1 MKRMFTLNSKSRSRW
16 MLLLLFLL
24 AGVTDTLAQNVTI
37 RPSNGS
43 MICALT
49 QGSATSQIGYR
60 LGSFGTWK
68 HNQLSLTMTCS
79 NSTELTDEGHFV
91 EHANHFTA
99 GDKCNFIKSIPEAEA
114 KNYISAAWG
123 ATTRANP
130 GYITIALPK
139 GYRFTGYKFRLSHDV
154 TGLKSDNSYRPL
166 TNVPFYMEETD
177 RNFNNS
183 IKSVTIPVASS
194 SNVPVVQFE
203 RTSNDMGNILYFR
216 TYATS
221 AGYCELL
228 FRYVELTF
236 TADADASVDVIPS
249 AQQTS
254 GTSMV
259 EVPFNTGRVDFGA
272 IEKSTYDGKER
283 YSYRFNSVTDM
294 PANMLLYEQ
303 ESVKSGTGFDGT
315 SGMVAYQKN
324 GSITT
329 SGEYFKFTANN
340 TKDGADRQV
349 YYLETPVS
357 AKASGNV
364 ENPVQFRIVGA
375 TLNYS
380 SDVSSAKSFYITYE
394 YKGTKYYMDR
404 NGSFTTTPTTWS
416 IDDDGYISTGSDYLS
431 VSDGRAGYDTKRYA
445 NTFSLDNSG
454 IKCTSGYY
462 SNRYLTVNVTD
473 YSYWGYLSLSGSFRN
488 EGSNASVEPISSG
501 SSEDAAT
508 LYVYDKEGE
517 NPQTISVDGSGSVE
531 LNDFNNDAIKFAVK
545 NGDAVYMNFVLKV
558 QALSPY
564 INSMSVVL
572 NDTQNNKDIHMKQV
586 FTSDD
591 FSVGGDEFDFYL
603 PKECEG
609 DDVTIT
615 FEDLY
620 SKYGDTTYDHIT
632 NVTPGNSRYSYVK
645 SQHYDSFTDDNIYKG
660 IAEAKSDTKEKARI
674 SGNSMI
680 RTKVGVVGDIAFR
693 FNNAD
698 VLSTTSG
705 YFTEYPFTEA
715 NYENQTNPGKGSFI
729 NAEFKKIST
738 TSQNKTFYVFTTD
751 ETRYNI
757 APTTATQHRFYA
769 FYEMKINVHLA
780 TYIPTVTFEK
790 VYDKTLYV
798 KNGKDMSTEAMYGA
812 TIHAVDGAGH
822 AGYVSAEAC
831 RKAIDDAIKG
841 NTSDDK
847 SIPTSMDQIL
857 YLDLSSLAG
866 VFETTALTFKDFKD
880 DDLATNALVY
890 LPQYAS
896 SNESNFATNTEAG
909 FRAANDIIL
918 VDREPFFAPYDIQL
932 DAANWAMYKRQVTVD
947 KYGKVQN
954 ASLVL
959 PFVLSVENG
968 VHTNTDGSTFT
979 VHSMQVNDALK
990 LNNDGQ
996 DYAYFPALGAAVSET
1011 TANTPYLVKLDENS
1025 SEPNVSFIISQ
1036 NGSNVINT
1044 RSMATDYTLAGT
1056 SSSGSVADGTVNGTY
1071 TFTPAGT
1078 YAGQK
1083 VPKTKNI
1090 FYFAKNE
1097 FVNSADYVA
1106 GSEIKALPFRAYYN
1120 ITSKTG
1126 NAKLMR
1132 FGIIFD
1138 EGEGNEATGISN
1150 VDSNPDL
1157 MVVPGN
1163 GAITF
1168 TSTVE
1173 QNVRV
1178 NSVSGVLVENA
1189 KLQAGETRTISV
1201 PAGMYVINGVKI
1213 IVK

>member
-1 MKRMFTLNSKSRSRW
+1 

-37 RPSNGS
+37 RPSNGN

-49 QGSATSQIGYR
+49 NTSDGTTQFGFQV
-60 LGSFGTWK
+60 GAFGTWK
-68 HNQLSLTMTCS
+68 HKQLSLTMTSS
-79 NSTELTDEGHFV
+79 NDPDLTDDGQLAT
-91 EHANHFTA
+91 HANHFIT
-99 GDKCNFIKSIPEAEA
+99 GDKCTFSSN
-114 KNYISAAWG
+114 ISAADKAKYIVADWG
-123 ATTRANP
+123 GTNINT

-139 GYRFTGYKFRLSHDV
+139 GYRFTGYTFLVTHDV
-154 TGLKSDNSYRPL
+154 TKFGLNNNSFNLTTNSNVYMSETDSGFD
-166 TNVPFYMEETD
+166 TNV
-177 RNFNNS
+177 
-183 IKSVTIPVASS
+183 KTISLPSNS
-194 SNVPVVQFE
+194 SNEVKLT
-203 RTSNDMGNILYFR
+203 RTSDDMGNVLYFK
-216 TYATS
+216 TYANRNGFY
-221 AGYCELL
+221 AVA
-228 FRYVELTF
+228 FRYIELQF
-236 TADADASVDVIPS
+236 TADADASVDVVPS
-249 AQQTS
+249 AQLSS

-259 EVPFNTGRVDFGA
+259 EVPFNTGKVDFGE
-272 IEKSTYDGKER
+272 IKPGTYQGATR
-283 YSYRFNSVTDM
+283 VSYQYQSVTDM
-294 PANMLLYEQ
+294 PANMLLYEE
-303 ESVKSGTGFDGT
+303 ESVQNGTGFDGT
-315 SGMVAYQKN
+315 SGKVAYKKS

-329 SGEYFKFTANN
+329 SGQYFKFAADNKTEN
-340 TKDGADRQV
+340 ADRQV

-357 AKASGNV
+357 AKMKDGN

-375 TLNYS
+375 TINYTN
-380 SDVSSAKSFYITYE
+380 DASSAQSFYITYE
-394 YKGTKYYMDR
+394 YNGTTYYMNY
-404 NGSFTTTPTTWS
+404 NGDFVEEPTTWS
-416 IDDDGYISTGSDYLS
+416 IDNDGKIFTGNNYLTRGPYGWAAYA
-431 VSDGRAGYDTKRYA
+431 DKNNA
-445 NTFSLDNSG
+445 NTFTINDNGIMINSG
-454 IKCTSGYY
+454 NYSGTYLRVYAEGNNYYGMFTSYY
-462 SNRYLTVNVTD
+462 SNI
-473 YSYWGYLSLSGSFRN
+473 
-488 EGSNASVEPISSG
+488 NATVEPVSSG
-501 SSEDAAT
+501 DSHDAAEI
-508 LYVYDKEGE
+508 YIYDKEGG
-517 NPQTISVDGSGSVE
+517 NPTTYTVNGNGTIE

-545 NGDAVYMNFVLKV
+545 NKNTVYMNFVLKV

-591 FSVGGDEFDFYL
+591 FSVGGDEFHFYL

-620 SKYGDTTYDHIT
+620 SKYGDTTYDHIA

-645 SQHYDSFTDDNIYKG
+645 SQHYDSFEDDNIYKG
-660 IAEAKSDTKEKARI
+660 IDEAKSDTKEKARI

-680 RTKVGVVGDIAFR
+680 RTKVGVVGDKAFR

-698 VLSTTSG
+698 VLSTTKG

-729 NAEFKKIST
+729 NAEFQDISS

-780 TYIPTVTFEK
+780 TYTPTVTFEK

-798 KNGKDMSTEAMYGA
+798 KDGKDMSTEAMYGA
-812 TIHAVDGAGH
+812 TIHAQDGAGH
-822 AGYVSAEAC
+822 AGYASAEAC

-841 NTSDDK
+841 NTSGDK
-847 SIPTSMDQIL
+847 NIPSSMDQIL

-1056 SSSGSVADGTVNGTY
+1056 PSTGVKVEDGTVKGYY
-1071 TFTPAGT
+1071 TFKPAGT
-1078 YAGQK
+1078 FAGQEIA
-1083 VPKTKNI
+1083 KTENI

-1097 FVNSADYVA
+1097 FVNSADYV
-1106 GSEIKALPFRAYYN
+1106 GNTTIKALPFRAYYN